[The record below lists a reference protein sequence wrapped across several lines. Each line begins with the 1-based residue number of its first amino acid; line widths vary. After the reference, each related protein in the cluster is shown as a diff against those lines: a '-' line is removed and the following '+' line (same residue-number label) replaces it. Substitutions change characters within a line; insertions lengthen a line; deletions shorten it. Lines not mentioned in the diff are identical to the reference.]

1 MIILLDRRTRMK
13 KILVYGDSNVWG
25 DNFSTGVRIDDG
37 KQWPVILQKKL
48 GNDYKIL
55 QEGLPGRIAGNQE
68 DIKKYKNGKD
78 TFISTFRTNA
88 PVDTLIISLGTNDLQ
103 IKYNK
108 SFREIVDDL
117 LWYRKVV
124 YDSYLDVDDR
134 KKFFKDGKMPNIIY
148 ILPVNFDYEVN
159 AKDIFNIDS
168 ERKRQDIIS
177 LFNKSDQKFLV
188 VNDISLLD
196 DGIHLSDEGHKRMVD
211 LVMEVLGDE

>member
-1 MIILLDRRTRMK
+1 MK
-13 KILVYGDSNVWG
+13 KILIYGDSNVWG
-25 DNFSTGVRIDDG
+25 DNFSTGVRIDDD
-37 KQWPVILQKKL
+37 KQWPIILQNQL
-48 GNDYKIL
+48 GSDYKIL

-78 TFISTFRTNA
+78 TFVSIFRTNA

-117 LWYRKVV
+117 LWYREIV

-148 ILPVNFDYEVN
+148 ILPVNFDYEIN

-177 LFNKSDQKFLV
+177 FFHDSDQKFLV

-196 DGIHLSDEGHKRMVD
+196 DGIHLSDEGHKRMAD
-211 LVMEVLGDE
+211 LVMEVLVDE

>member
-1 MIILLDRRTRMK
+1 MK

-196 DGIHLSDEGHKRMVD
+196 DGIHLSDEGHKRIAD

>member
-1 MIILLDRRTRMK
+1 MK